1 MNDNFDNA
9 EILLV
14 EDDAVSRK
22 LVGYHLK
29 KHGYKVYPV
38 ENGQA
43 AMDFLEDKIPNLI
56 ICDIMMP
63 VMDGMELR
71 RRLLNHP
78 DLRLVPFIFLS
89 AKADLEDKI
98 EGWMLVVGDYMTKP
112 VEPVELI
119 ARVKSVM
126 ARHSLYE
133 EMINYDHLT
142 GLMSRRNLESKV
154 SYELARIKRFG
165 REFSVVMLDIDHF
178 KKLNDT
184 HGHAF
189 GDEVLKEVAATLKN
203 SIREVD
209 FVGRMGGEEF
219 VIAMPET
226 DKATGIIIAER
237 VRKSVSELVFQ
248 EDVRVTISGGV
259 ATAPEDGLAL
269 AELLKVA
276 DDALYRAKNNGR
288 NRIIAADS
296 KAEE

>member
-1 MNDNFDNA
+1 MNDNLDNA

-14 EDDAVSRK
+14 EDDKISRK
-22 LVGYHLK
+22 MVAYHLK
-29 KHGYKVYPV
+29 KHGYTVYPV

-43 AMDFLEDKIPNLI
+43 ALDFLEEKIPNLI

-71 RRLLNHP
+71 KRLLNHP

-89 AKADLEDKI
+89 AKADLQDKV
-98 EGWMLVVGDYMTKP
+98 EGWMMVVGDYMTKP

-119 ARVKSVM
+119 ARVKSVL

-142 GLMSRRNLESKV
+142 GLMSRRNMEQKMT
-154 SYELARIKRFG
+154 YELARIKRFG
-165 REFSVVMLDIDHF
+165 RDFSVVMLDIDHF

-189 GDEVLKEVAATLKN
+189 GDEVLKEVAQTLKD

-226 DKATGIIIAER
+226 DKETGFVIAER
-237 VRKSVSELVFQ
+237 VRKSVAALEFKENVQ
-248 EDVRVTISGGV
+248 VTISGGV
-259 ATAPEDGLAL
+259 SAAPEDGLAQ
-269 AELLKVA
+269 ADLLKVA
-276 DDALYRAKNNGR
+276 DDALYEAKNNGR
-288 NRIIAADS
+288 NQIVAAKS
-296 KAEE
+296 KTS

>member
-1 MNDNFDNA
+1 MNENLDST

-14 EDDAVSRK
+14 EDDKISRK
-22 LVGYHLK
+22 MVAYHLN
-29 KHGYKVYPV
+29 KHGYTVYPV

-43 AMDFLEDKIPNLI
+43 ALDFLQDKIPNLI

-89 AKADLEDKI
+89 AKADLEDKV
-98 EGWMLVVGDYMTKP
+98 EGWMMVVGDYMTKP

-119 ARVKSVM
+119 ARVKSVL

-142 GLMSRRNLESKV
+142 GLMSRRNLESKMA
-154 SYELARIKRFG
+154 YELARIKRFG

-178 KKLNDT
+178 KNLNDT
-184 HGHAF
+184 YGHAF
-189 GDEVLKEVAATLKN
+189 GDEVLKEVAQTLKD

-226 DKATGIIIAER
+226 DNETGVAIAER
-237 VRKSVSELVFQ
+237 VRASVEELKFKD
-248 EDVRVTISGGV
+248 DVKVTISGGV
-259 ATAPEDGLAL
+259 ATAPQDGLVQSD
-269 AELLKVA
+269 LLKVA
-276 DDALYRAKNNGR
+276 DEALYRAKNNGR
-288 NRIIAADS
+288 NRIFAAGEAP
-296 KAEE
+296 AE